1 MQVDKNSIGKK
12 LYIIE
17 TRQDSTVVAH
27 YGELIS
33 ILPKYMFLDK
43 FSSKYSRE
51 QTFLFRCKTHNRE
64 GKINIINITV
74 SDAKFIFESFFDM
87 YDCFKGENILFG
99 ESIIIKAA
107 EGGYSEFEI

>member
-1 MQVDKNSIGKK
+1 MQIDKNSIGKK
-12 LYIIE
+12 LYITE

-33 ILPKYMFLDK
+33 ILPKYMFFDK
-43 FSSKYSRE
+43 FNSKYSRE
-51 QTFLFRCKTHNRE
+51 QTFLFRCRAHNHE
-64 GKINIINITV
+64 GKTNIINITV

-87 YDCFKGENILFG
+87 YDHFKGENILFG

-107 EGGYSEFEI
+107 EDGYSEFEI

>member
-1 MQVDKNSIGKK
+1 MQIDKSSIGKK

-17 TRQDSTVVAH
+17 TKQDSTVVAH

-51 QTFLFRCKTHNRE
+51 QTYLFETNT
-64 GKINIINITV
+64 IDNIFYIDDYV
-74 SDAKFIFESFFDM
+74 YFIV
-87 YDCFKGENILFG
+87 
-99 ESIIIKAA
+99 
-107 EGGYSEFEI
+107 

>member
-1 MQVDKNSIGKK
+1 MQIDKNSIGKK

-51 QTFLFRCKTHNRE
+51 QTFLFRCKTHNHE

-107 EGGYSEFEI
+107 ECGYSEFEI

>member
-1 MQVDKNSIGKK
+1 MQIDKNSIGKK

-17 TRQDSTVVAH
+17 TKQDSTVVAY

-43 FSSKYSRE
+43 FNSKYSRE
-51 QTFLFRCKTHNRE
+51 QTFLFRCKTHNHE

-87 YDCFKGENILFG
+87 YNYFIGCDILFS

-107 EGGYSEFEI
+107 EDGYSEFKI

>member
-1 MQVDKNSIGKK
+1 MQVDKSSIGKK

-17 TRQDSTVVAH
+17 TKQDSTIVAH

-51 QTFLFRCKTHNRE
+51 QTFLFRCKAYNHE

-74 SDAKFIFESFFDM
+74 SDAKFIFESFSDM
-87 YDCFKGENILFG
+87 YDYFKGYNILFG
-99 ESIIIKAA
+99 ESIIIKVA
-107 EGGYSEFEI
+107 EGGYSEFKI